1 MGQWAGPVGDVCQR
15 MLLISLCYCGL
26 FFQKRFAFA
35 VRIIYIGN
43 IIIYLIHDN

>member
-1 MGQWAGPVGDVCQR
+1 MPVYAANFFV
-15 MLLISLCYCGL
+15 LLWP

-43 IIIYLIHDN
+43 IIIYIIHYNT